1 MKRMKK
7 AVVSLAVI
15 VGCTALAAGV
25 SSCSAPSSPQQ
36 AAASRFLA
44 KYTRPDG
51 RVVRLDQGRDTV
63 SEGQAYGM
71 LLAEVAGD
79 HRAFQRIWLWTHR
92 HLQHRDGL
100 FSFHTNARGKVT
112 SRQPASDADLLIA
125 WALLRYSG
133 PKAAVWHRAGRRV
146 AHAILAY
153 ELASGPG
160 GMLVLTAGPWATG
173 SAGSTLDPSYW
184 SLPAMESLA
193 RLTGSN
199 VWHRLAVSAVTLTG
213 QLSKNGK
220 VLPPHWASL
229 DSAGSVQPAPAPDD
243 NGPQVEDGPNAART
257 VICF

>member
-79 HRAFQRIWLWTHR
+79 HPAIPRLWR
-92 HLQHRDGL
+92 
-100 FSFHTNARGKVT
+100 
-112 SRQPASDADLLIA
+112 
-125 WALLRYSG
+125 
-133 PKAAVWHRAGRRV
+133 
-146 AHAILAY
+146 
-153 ELASGPG
+153 
-160 GMLVLTAGPWATG
+160 
-173 SAGSTLDPSYW
+173 
-184 SLPAMESLA
+184 LA
-193 RLTGSN
+193 RRHPEHPHGL
-199 VWHRLAVSAVTLTG
+199 VSFPG
-213 QLSKNGK
+213 
-220 VLPPHWASL
+220 H
-229 DSAGSVQPAPAPDD
+229 
-243 NGPQVEDGPNAART
+243 
-257 VICF
+257 

>member
-15 VGCTALAAGV
+15 VGCTAFAAGV
-25 SSCSAPSSPQQ
+25 TSCGAASSPQQ

-44 KYTRPDG
+44 KYTGPDG

-79 HRAFQRIWLWTHR
+79 YRAFQRIWLWTHR

-133 PKAAVWHRAGRRV
+133 PKAAVWQRAAGAVRSGRSEDGHLVRRFLRCAGQSASCALVATAKVPRPFTRAGAGRQRRSHDG
-146 AHAILAY
+146 HACAAVTCCIRSGS
-153 ELASGPG
+153 EVSRRRHGRLASAP
-160 GMLVLTAGPWATG
+160 A
-173 SAGSTLDPSYW
+173 SAG
-184 SLPAMESLA
+184 
-193 RLTGSN
+193 
-199 VWHRLAVSAVTLTG
+199 
-213 QLSKNGK
+213 
-220 VLPPHWASL
+220 
-229 DSAGSVQPAPAPDD
+229 
-243 NGPQVEDGPNAART
+243 
-257 VICF
+257 

>member
-79 HRAFQRIWLWTHR
+79 HPPIPPLVLGTQRRPEHP
-92 HLQHRDGL
+92 DGL
-100 FSFHTNARGKVT
+100 FSFHANAKGRGT
-112 SRQPASDADLLIA
+112 
-125 WALLRYSG
+125 
-133 PKAAVWHRAGRRV
+133 RR
-146 AHAILAY
+146 H
-153 ELASGPG
+153 
-160 GMLVLTAGPWATG
+160 
-173 SAGSTLDPSYW
+173 
-184 SLPAMESLA
+184 
-193 RLTGSN
+193 
-199 VWHRLAVSAVTLTG
+199 
-213 QLSKNGK
+213 
-220 VLPPHWASL
+220 
-229 DSAGSVQPAPAPDD
+229 
-243 NGPQVEDGPNAART
+243 
-257 VICF
+257 